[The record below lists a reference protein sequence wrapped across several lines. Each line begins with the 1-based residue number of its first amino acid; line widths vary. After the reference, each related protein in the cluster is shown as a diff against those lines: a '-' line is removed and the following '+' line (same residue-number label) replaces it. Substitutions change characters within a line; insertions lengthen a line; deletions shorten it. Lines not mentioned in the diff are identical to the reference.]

1 MSDEFVCR
9 VGRWSHP
16 AEVGALPARRSSL
29 VSSSSSV
36 SVVHQARQPPF
47 AFVSALVHRPP
58 YPCDRSAPNQ
68 LMDGSISAFHL
79 LHPELDDRKTAI
91 AQLAVAT
98 PPEVNKNYR

>member
-1 MSDEFVCR
+1 MSDEFVE
-9 VGRWSHP
+9 W
-16 AEVGALPARRSSL
+16 ADGAIQQRCPARHSSL

-36 SVVHQARQPPF
+36 SVVHQACQPPF
-47 AFVSALVHRPP
+47 SFVSVLVHRPP
-58 YPCDRSAPNQ
+58 YSCDRSAPNQ